1 MKRFLMVFFFLQI
14 CFSLSSLFAEPNKQI
29 MFHTYLSGDMSY
41 WKAQIDRMRDSDQLS
56 ADDERLLLLYEY
68 EYIGYLLG
76 QKRNSE
82 AALYFPDAQKRLKRL
97 LQQGSDAQLEA
108 LMAAF
113 TGYEIGLSPYKAP
126 FIGSKCFEHAQKAMQ
141 LAPEEPWGFL
151 QLANVKY
158 YAPSVFGGSKSAS
171 LELFL
176 EAKKRFQKRDSYL
189 NTWQYPS
196 LLRAIAQNY
205 EALGDFNM
213 ALQCYNS
220 ILKQYPGYK
229 WVSEVLRPNLLKKMN
244 K

>member
-1 MKRFLMVFFFLQI
+1 MFVFLFFLTSFS
-14 CFSLSSLFAEPNKQI
+14 FSLIYAETNKQLMI
-29 MFHTYLSGDMSY
+29 QAYLSGDMGY
-41 WKAQIDRMRDSDQLS
+41 WKTQIDMMRKKNNLS
-56 ADDERLLLLYEY
+56 GEDERLLLLYEY

-82 AALYFPDAQKRLKRL
+82 AALYFPDAQRRIKRL
-97 LQQGSDAQLEA
+97 LQKESDAQLEA

-126 FIGSKCFEHAQKAMQ
+126 FIGNKCFEYAEKAMQ
-141 LAPEEPWGFL
+141 MAPEEPWGFL

-171 LELFL
+171 LKLFY
-176 EAKKRFQKRDSYL
+176 EAKERFQKTMTYQ

-205 EALGDFNM
+205 EALGEYSK
-213 ALQCYNS
+213 ALQCYDA
-220 ILKQYPGYK
+220 ILKLYPGYK
-229 WVSEVLRPNLLKKMN
+229 WVSDILRPNLLKKM
-244 K
+244 KK

>member
-1 MKRFLMVFFFLQI
+1 MKRFLIVFLFILI
-14 CFSLSSLFAEPNKQI
+14 RISLGSVYAETNKQLMI
-29 MFHTYLSGDMSY
+29 QTYLSGDMGY
-41 WKAQIDRMRDSDQLS
+41 WKSQIDIMRKMDKLTREE
-56 ADDERLLLLYEY
+56 ERLLILYEY

-82 AALYFPDAQKRLKRL
+82 AAIYFPDAQKRIKSL

-126 FIGSKCFEHAQKAMQ
+126 FIGSKCFDYAQKAMQ
-141 LAPEEPWGFL
+141 MAPDEPWGFL

-158 YAPSVFGGSKSAS
+158 YAPPVFGGSKSAS
-171 LELFL
+171 LELFF
-176 EAKKRFQKRDSYL
+176 EAKKRFQTYESYQ

-205 EALGDFNM
+205 EALGDFNT
-213 ALQCYNS
+213 ALQWYNL

-229 WVSEVLRPNLLKKMN
+229 WVSDVLKPNLLKKM
-244 K
+244 KK